1 MRYLTEETHFDI
13 DDKLSAREIH
23 QGIDIHP
30 QKNTCRD
37 LTFEIYLLYLRCCTV
52 VPYGDVSVVVDR
64 TAIKLK
70 GAKAP

>member
-1 MRYLTEETHFDI
+1 MRYLTDETRFHI

-23 QGIDIHP
+23 QGIDMHP
-30 QKNTCRD
+30 KKNACRD
-37 LTFEIYLLYLRCCTV
+37 VALQIRPYPCTIV
-52 VPYGDVSVVVDR
+52 LYGDVSVVVNP